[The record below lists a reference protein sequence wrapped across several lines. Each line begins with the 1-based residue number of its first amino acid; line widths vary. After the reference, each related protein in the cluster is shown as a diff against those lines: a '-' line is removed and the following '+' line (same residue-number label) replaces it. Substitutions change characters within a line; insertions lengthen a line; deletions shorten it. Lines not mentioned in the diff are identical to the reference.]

1 MVLVRKISIQLPVQ
15 TKRGTGILYHLVS
28 KYPNIVE
35 QLCPS
40 FLLGYKHIFFAR
52 ILRV

>member
-1 MVLVRKISIQLPVQ
+1 MVLVHKISIQLLVQ
-15 TKRGTGILYHLVS
+15 TKLGTGILYHHVS
-28 KYPNIVE
+28 KYPNTVE
-35 QLCPS
+35 RWCPS

>member
-1 MVLVRKISIQLPVQ
+1 MVSVRKISIQLQAQ
-15 TKRGTGILYHLVS
+15 TKRETGILYHLVS

-35 QLCPS
+35 QSCLS